1 MRSLFLYAR
10 FGDVKAC
17 AYSCTIVSMNSLR
30 NCSNEF
36 LCHLRASRLLVSQLR
51 LTLMEIWIRL
61 PCQPSHAPDQYRGLF
76 RVQSA
81 TIRFRKTP
89 AKRNLRSYEL
99 PFLFQVFCA
108 IDVKE
113 DRCGVVLIT
122 LSAKPLYKVPESGL
136 LKPLVFCVS

>member
-1 MRSLFLYAR
+1 MDRFYSNYLHLFNLAVVR
-10 FGDVKAC
+10 V
-17 AYSCTIVSMNSLR
+17 SLR
-30 NCSNEF
+30 PGAQF
-36 LCHLRASRLLVSQLR
+36 
-51 LTLMEIWIRL
+51 RL
-61 PCQPSHAPDQYRGLF
+61 PCQPSHAPDQYLGLL
-76 RVQSA
+76 RVQS
-81 TIRFRKTP
+81 TTTRFRRTP
-89 AKRNLRSYEL
+89 AKRNLHSYEL